1 MWRLKFDFA
10 RTSTNIA
17 ETPASS
23 SAFFTVTYWNI
34 YDGFFASAIT
44 RKA

>member
-1 MWRLKFDFA
+1 MWWLAFHFA
-10 RTSTNIA
+10 RTTTNIA

-23 SAFFTVTYWNI
+23 SAFFTVTCWNI
-34 YDGFFASAIT
+34 SNGFFASAMT

>member
-10 RTSTNIA
+10 RTTTNIA

-34 YDGFFASAIT
+34 YDGFFASAMT
-44 RKA
+44 CKA